1 MAIGNLTSQIFA
13 NIYLNEFDRFIMHEL
28 KPQAYV
34 RYGDDFILIDRSKE
48 RLNIVKSAATEFL
61 KSHLKLVVYSACQ
74 KIFKTRHGLKFLGV
88 VVRPW
93 ERLLNRRNLKR
104 SRCQLSIRNA
114 ASYRG
119 LILKHGTVQERKEF
133 SWAICEKFDML

>member
-13 NIYLNEFDRFIMHEL
+13 NIYLNKFDRFVNHIL

-34 RYGDDFILIDRSKE
+34 RYGDDFILIEEKKE
-48 RLNIVKSAATEFL
+48 RLIALKTAAIEFL
-61 KSHLKLVVYSACQ
+61 KNHLKLAIHPACQ
-74 KIFKTRHGLKFLGV
+74 KIFKAKHGLKFLGV
-88 VVRPW
+88 IVRPW

-104 SRCQLSIRNA
+104 SRCQLSVRNA

-119 LILKHGTVQERKEF
+119 LMIKHGTTQEQKEF
-133 SWAICEKFDML
+133 CWRICERLL